1 HRPLDLPAST
11 TIATI
16 ANDVGVS
23 VATVSKVL
31 NRDGTGAVWFEVR
44 AFSLPDRW
52 FTRAGG
58 PAVRA
63 VQHTYAWWLGRTL
76 RRLCAGR

>member
-1 HRPLDLPAST
+1 MRPRSPAS
-11 TIATI
+11 AT
-16 ANDVGVS
+16 ARCPGTRAGRGAFEVV
-23 VATVSKVL
+23 
-31 NRDGTGAVWFEVR
+31 RDDDGAVWFEVR

-58 PAVRA
+58 PAVQVVQRA
-63 VQHTYAWWLGRTL
+63 YAWWLGRTL